1 MAVLEKIRVKFGV
14 AITVIIAIALLSFI
28 VDPSTLSSV
37 MYSLSS
43 KYDVGNIDGKR
54 IDYQRFQQD
63 LDKYT
68 ALNEMITG
76 STPSSDEQQ
85 QAIRDAAWQSL
96 VDEYLFVKNCKA
108 VHSFIF
114 CCFCLSILFT
124 VSVRFLVTI

>member
-85 QAIRDAAWQSL
+85 QAVRDATWQSL
-96 VDEYLFVKNCKA
+96 VDEYLFVKKDEK
-108 VHSFIF
+108 
-114 CCFCLSILFT
+114 
-124 VSVRFLVTI
+124 RRKM